1 VSANLDLVKKGYED
15 FARGDIGA
23 ATEAMPDDF
32 VVEGYIA
39 EGLALSGV
47 HEGKQ
52 AVLRA
57 LEAMLAPYDEYT
69 FVPDEFVEQGDTIIV
84 LAHTEV
90 RKGDRSLKLPTTAV
104 WRFED
109 GRPRRQQVLTD
120 TLAVARLLNIV

>member
-1 VSANLDLVKKGYED
+1 ML
-15 FARGDIGA
+15 
-23 ATEAMPDDF
+23 
-32 VVEGYIA
+32 
-39 EGLALSGV
+39 
-47 HEGKQ
+47 H
-52 AVLRA
+52 A
-57 LEAMLAPYDEYT
+57 LEGMLAPYDEYR
-69 FVPDEFVEQGDTIIV
+69 FVPDDFVEQGDTIVV